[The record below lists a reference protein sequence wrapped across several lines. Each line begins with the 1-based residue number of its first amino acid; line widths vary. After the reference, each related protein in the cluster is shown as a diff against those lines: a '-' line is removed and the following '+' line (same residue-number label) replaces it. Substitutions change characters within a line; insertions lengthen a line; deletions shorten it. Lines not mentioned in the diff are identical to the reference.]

1 MKKSNCGYLND
12 LISCV
17 HIIQLKSLTCM
28 RVGNKQKK
36 IDINVPSLTDFIH
49 KVYIN
54 TARKLYT
61 NIYLFEK
68 NITPL
73 TDSKT
78 QS

>member
-1 MKKSNCGYLND
+1 
-12 LISCV
+12 
-17 HIIQLKSLTCM
+17 M

-61 NIYLFEK
+61 NIYLFER

-73 TDSKT
+73 QIQKHNRELETIIKRANIKFN
-78 QS
+78 